1 MWSQAEVEEACT
13 ARKQENENT
22 LRQVERLSI
31 KRVRR
36 NLRCANTTTLAREEI
51 NKCTPSWTGFVNAL
65 SVTPVGDYVM
75 PENAGKWRKEQ
86 L

>member
-1 MWSQAEVEEACT
+1 MWSQAEVEEACNAT
-13 ARKQENENT
+13 KHENENT

-31 KRVRR
+31 KRVRH
-36 NLRCANTTTLAREEI
+36 NLRCANTTTRAREEI
-51 NKCTPSWTGFVNAL
+51 NKSTPNWTGLRDAL